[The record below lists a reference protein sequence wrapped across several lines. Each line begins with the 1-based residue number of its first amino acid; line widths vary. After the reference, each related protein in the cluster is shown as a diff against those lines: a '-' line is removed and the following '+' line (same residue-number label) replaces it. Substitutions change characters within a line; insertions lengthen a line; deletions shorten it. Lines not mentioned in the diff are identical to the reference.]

1 LNKED
6 TIRVGKITGSHGVDG
21 EIKLRAWG
29 PPEDLAELA
38 GGELTE
44 LIIDGR
50 PYTIKGTRKHK
61 DSVLFKLEG
70 ISTRDQAETLTGCEV
85 SVRKKELPALGEG
98 EYYWF
103 ELMGMEVRDEEGK
116 GLGSIFNILAT
127 GSNEVYEVR
136 GDLGEIL
143 IPAIE
148 GVIVGVDKERNLMT
162 VRLPEGLLPE
172 KHS

>member
-1 LNKED
+1 M
-6 TIRVGKITGSHGVDG
+6 GG
-21 EIKLRAWG
+21 EIKLQAWG
-29 PPEDLAELA
+29 APEDLFELA

-50 PYTIKGTRKHK
+50 AYTIKGARKHK
-61 DSVLFKLEG
+61 GSVLFKLEG

-85 SVRKKELPALGEG
+85 SVRTKELPALGEG

-103 ELMGMEVRDEEGK
+103 ELMGMEVRDEEGN
-116 GLGSIFNILAT
+116 GLGSIFNIFAT
-127 GSNEVYEVR
+127 GSNDVYEVR
-136 GDLGEIL
+136 GDLGDIL

-148 GVIVGVDKERNLMT
+148 GVVLDVDMEKNLMT